1 MSGYCVF
8 LSFFFLLLP
17 FESQA
22 QAKAATAQIVGE
34 FPYVYKEASFDSEIV
49 AELVQGDQFTV
60 SQAKRGPFHRIL
72 LQPGLQGWISDS
84 EIKITS
90 NKPLPVK
97 RKSNA
102 QKTPQPKLNPSAQ
115 NAAVQKPVRK
125 NPAAKASQKKQ
136 GKPKPEAPKNEGEPG
151 DIFFDADDD
160 ISDLENDRAK
170 RKKLML
176 YDRHMG
182 LAIDT
187 VQFTEDTMGA
197 TRTAPLTFFG
207 FRMAGA
213 ETLFDGIVT
222 ADTHFL
228 FAPTAPSYYQSVTG
242 ESASGFAMLGHF
254 QLLTQNALS
263 RDVIYHYG
271 FGPMLKYSSFQ
282 LKRNGQNFTADDVTV
297 GAVFGFGMG
306 FRFGPWALR
315 PDFKYYW
322 ERSRY
327 YSFGLGILWSY

>member
-1 MSGYCVF
+1 VSGFFVF
-8 LSFFFLLLP
+8 LSFLIILSP
-17 FESQA
+17 DDSKA

-34 FPYVYKEASFDSEIV
+34 FPYVYTEPNFDSEII
-49 AELVQGDQFTV
+49 AELVPGDQFTI

-72 LQPGLQGWISDS
+72 LKPGLQGWISES

-90 NKPLPVK
+90 NKALP
-97 RKSNA
+97 
-102 QKTPQPKLNPSAQ
+102 P
-115 NAAVQKPVRK
+115 VQKKV
-125 NPAAKASQKKQ
+125 S
-136 GKPKPEAPKNEGEPG
+136 PKSAPKSRVQGSKELKPRGAPKTKTGKKPSVKKKSASPKEGDEPG

-160 ISDLENDRAK
+160 ISDLENSRAQ

-187 VQFTEDTMGA
+187 VQFTEDTMGGV
-197 TRTAPLTFFG
+197 RTAPLTFFG

-222 ADTHFL
+222 ADTHLL
-228 FAPTAPSYYQSVTG
+228 FAPNAPSYYRSVTG
-242 ESASGFAMLGHF
+242 EGASGFAMLGHF
-254 QLLTQNALS
+254 QLLTQNAIS

-282 LKRNGQNFTADDVTV
+282 LKRNGQNFTADDVAL
-297 GAVFGFGMG
+297 GAVFGLGLG

-327 YSFGLGILWSY
+327 WSLGLGILWSY